1 MSYKVFFKESV
12 EKDLK
17 RIPKERLR
25 IIYEKIHKFLA
36 EDPWKRGEPLKGK
49 WEGLRK
55 FEVHPFRVVYTI
67 FEEQKSILILRIRH
81 RKDVYR

>member
-1 MSYKVFFKESV
+1 V

-36 EDPWKRGEPLKGK
+36 EDLWKRGEPLKGE

-55 FEVHPFRVVYTI
+55 FVVHPFPVIYTI
-67 FEEQKSILILRIRH
+67 FEEQKLILILRIRH
-81 RKDVYR
+81 GKDIYR

>member
-17 RIPKERLR
+17 RIRKGRLQ

-36 EDPWKRGEPLKGK
+36 EDLWKRGEPLKGK

-55 FEVHPFRVVYTI
+55 FEVHPFRVISTI